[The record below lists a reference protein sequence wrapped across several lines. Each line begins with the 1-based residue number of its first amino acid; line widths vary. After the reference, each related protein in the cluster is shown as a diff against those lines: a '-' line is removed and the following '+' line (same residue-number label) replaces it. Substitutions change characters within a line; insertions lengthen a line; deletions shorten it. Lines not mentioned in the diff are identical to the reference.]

1 MVKFASAI
9 YMMTTAS
16 SAGKARTEISEIDR
30 CLKTTAIP
38 VYEEIERLG
47 SWLWRRDRTFIK
59 LYNGDSLGE
68 NLVVAVDDDGLFTER
83 ITHFSVGGFLL
94 SNNISCY
101 LRPKAGLLNRGAL
114 FTHIHFAG
122 DQTLL
127 SYIEPFPVG
136 MLLA

>member
-1 MVKFASAI
+1 MIFQVSEDRSAFWTI
-9 YMMTTAS
+9 
-16 SAGKARTEISEIDR
+16 
-30 CLKTTAIP
+30 
-38 VYEEIERLG
+38 
-47 SWLWRRDRTFIK
+47 
-59 LYNGDSLGE
+59 
-68 NLVVAVDDDGLFTER
+68 GLL
-83 ITHFSVGGFLL
+83 ILGGFLL

-101 LRPKAGLLNRGAL
+101 LRPKAGLLKRGAL